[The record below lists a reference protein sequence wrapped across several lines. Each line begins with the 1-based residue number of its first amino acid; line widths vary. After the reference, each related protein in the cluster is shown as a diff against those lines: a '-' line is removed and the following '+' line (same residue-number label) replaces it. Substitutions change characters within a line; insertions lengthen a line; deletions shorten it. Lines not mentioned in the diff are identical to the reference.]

1 VRRVAAEAVGSA
13 LLAATVVGSG
23 IMGERLAGGNAAIAL
38 LANSLATA
46 AMLVALIAAFAGVSG
61 ARFHPLVTLLE
72 LARRR
77 IAPRAAAAEIF
88 AQFAGM
94 AAGVVAANAMFGL
107 PLVEFSTHARTGPP
121 QWFSEGV
128 ATCGLIVVIGLCAA
142 RAARWLPFAV
152 AGYVAAGYWF
162 TASTCF
168 ANPAVTVARCLSNTF
183 AGIRPADVPGFLLA
197 QVAGAAAGGLLVA
210 WWTRADRRA
219 VAAAPKSR
227 PLQET

>member
-13 LLAATVVGSG
+13 LLAAAVVGSG
-23 IMGERLAGGNAAIAL
+23 ITGERLAGGSAALAL

-46 AMLVALIAAFAGVSG
+46 AMLVALIAAFGEISG

-72 LARRR
+72 LVHRR
-77 IAPRAAAAEIF
+77 IALRAAAAEVV
-88 AQFAGM
+88 AQFTGM

-107 PLVEFSTHARTGPP
+107 PLVEFSTHARTGPA

-168 ANPAVTVARCLSNTF
+168 ANPAITVARCLSNSF

-197 QVAGAAAGGLLVA
+197 QLAGAAVGGALVSI
-210 WWTRADRRA
+210 WTRADRRA
-219 VAAAPKSR
+219 PATTAPSR
-227 PLQET
+227 SMQEA